1 MAASGFHVSGVTATL
16 VTVLLLTVR
25 VVLALTLP
33 DEQVMVVVPSATPV
47 ASPLLLMVA
56 TFVEDDVH
64 VTELVALPV
73 VLLP

>member
-1 MAASGFHVSGVTATL
+1 VSGVTATL